1 MATIAERIKHIRKSN
16 GLTQTE
22 FGNLF
27 DIVKSTVSSYETG
40 NSAPDDK
47 TKIAICKHFNVSM
60 DYLIGTSDVPKLTEY
75 HPDGYP
81 IPSNVRPIGRRSFPV
96 LGNTKFESAANTPA
110 PAMQFKRF
118 PILGQIACGNP
129 IFAEQNYET
138 YVDASADI
146 KADFC
151 LIAQGDSMIGARIQD
166 GDVVFIRAQDI
177 VDNGQI
183 AAVIIDDEA
192 TLKRWYY
199 YPEKSKLVLTPEN
212 PAYEPLVFIGE
223 ELNSVRCLG
232 LAVSFMSNL

>member
-1 MATIAERIKHIRKSN
+1 MRFAEILKSLRKQN
-16 GLTQTE
+16 GLTQE
-22 FGNLF
+22 ALANQLKLS
-27 DIVKSTVSSYETG
+27 KSTISMYENGERTPTME
-40 NSAPDDK
+40 AMMP
-47 TKIAICKHFNVSM
+47 IAEFFGVDMN
-60 DYLIGTSDVPKLTEY
+60 YLYGVPNLTEY
-75 HPDGYP
+75 HPDGYRLP
-81 IPSNVRPIGRRSFPV
+81 PNVRPIERRSFPV
-96 LGNTKFESAANTPA
+96 LGNPKTETPA
-110 PAMQFKRF
+110 RTPSMQFKRF
-118 PILGQIACGNP
+118 PVLGQIACGNP
-129 IFAEQNYET
+129 IFADQSYET

-166 GDVVFIRAQDI
+166 GDVVFIRSQEI